1 MTQILATL
9 RKSGRAAVVALAL
22 GAATVTAIPTPA
34 MAQPSFNFSIELDGG
49 GLKFRGDDRDRD
61 HRFCLTNREIRRG
74 LRAHGFRDI
83 DIVRE
88 RSRNRVEVIARFGRS
103 WYLMRVNRCTGDVR
117 IIERI
122 RRGGFPRGP
131 GGGFGLQFNFGM

>member
-9 RKSGRAAVVALAL
+9 KNSGRAAVVALAL

-34 MAQPSFNFSIELDGG
+34 MAQPSFNFSIELGG
-49 GLKFRGDDRDRD
+49 GNLQFRRGDRDR
-61 HRFCLTNREIRRG
+61 RFCLSNAQVRRG

-88 RSRNRVEVIARFGRS
+88 RNRNRVVVIARYGRS
-103 WYLMRVNRCTGDVR
+103 LYRLQVNRCSGQVR

-122 RRGGFPRGP
+122 RRGGFPGGP
-131 GGGFGLQFNFGM
+131 RGGFGLQFNFGM